1 MESIKIADFKSG
13 HWVKQTSYKA
23 FIPTKINRQ
32 WLINDPEIEV
42 LIAQA
47 HQKLGELN
55 AFSELVPDVNFFI
68 KMHIA
73 KEATL
78 SSRIEGT
85 QTSVEEAFLKSEDIR
100 PEERDDW
107 QEVQNYIAA
116 MNYAVQK
123 MDELPLSNRLI
134 RETHKRILHGVR
146 GQHKL
151 PGEFRSSQNWIG
163 GASLADAV
171 FIPPPKHEV
180 LDLMGDLE
188 NFLHNED
195 IFISEL
201 VRIALAHY
209 QFETIH
215 PFLDGNGRIGRLLI
229 TLFLVSKGLLVRPSL
244 YISAFFQEHRS
255 VYFDNLTGVRN
266 HNNLGQWLKFFMVGI
281 IQTAESSVATFRKI
295 THLKQELALKVSSL
309 KVKQVNARKLLNHLF
324 SQPVVTAK
332 DIMKLL
338 DVTSPTANT
347 LLKEFTRLKILK
359 EKTGYQRNRVFS
371 FTEYLALFEKL

>member
-1 MESIKIADFKSG
+1 
-13 HWVKQTSYKA
+13 
-23 FIPTKINRQ
+23 
-32 WLINDPEIEV
+32 
-42 LIAQA
+42 
-47 HQKLGELN
+47 
-55 AFSELVPDVNFFI
+55 
-68 KMHIA
+68 MHIA

-107 QEVQNYIAA
+107 QEVQNYIIA
-116 MNYAVQK
+116 MNYAVQTLN
-123 MDELPLSNRLI
+123 ELPLSNRLI

-171 FIPPPKHEV
+171 FVPPPKHEV

-201 VRIALAHY
+201 VRVAIAHY

-229 TLFLVSKGLLVRPSL
+229 TLFLVSKELLIRPSL

-255 VYFDNLTGVRN
+255 IYFDNLSGVRN
-266 HNNLGQWLKFFMVGI
+266 HNNIGQWLKFFMVGV
-281 IQTAESSVATFRKI
+281 IQTAESSVITFRKI
-295 THLKQELALKVSSL
+295 TFLRQELELKITVL
-309 KVKQVNARKLLNHLF
+309 KNKRTNSKKLLHHLF

-332 DIMKLL
+332 DVASLL
-338 DVTSPTANT
+338 KITAPTANS
-347 LLKEFTRLKILK
+347 LLKEFTNLGILK
-359 EKTGYQRNRVFS
+359 EKTGYRRNRVFS
-371 FTEYLALFEKL
+371 FTDYLALFEKL